1 MYYMGGKLAHWFG
14 ITSPDWQ
21 YAIDVYEEMKREV
34 SQPWAHRGGVEAG
47 VTPSTPP
54 LWAHGY
60 SHERRPELTYVS
72 PNIEF

>member
-47 VTPSTPP
+47 GDTLCAFSSRGG
-54 LWAHGY
+54 W
-60 SHERRPELTYVS
+60 
-72 PNIEF
+72 

>member
-34 SQPWAHRGGVEAG
+34 SQP
-47 VTPSTPP
+47 
-54 LWAHGY
+54 
-60 SHERRPELTYVS
+60 
-72 PNIEF
+72 